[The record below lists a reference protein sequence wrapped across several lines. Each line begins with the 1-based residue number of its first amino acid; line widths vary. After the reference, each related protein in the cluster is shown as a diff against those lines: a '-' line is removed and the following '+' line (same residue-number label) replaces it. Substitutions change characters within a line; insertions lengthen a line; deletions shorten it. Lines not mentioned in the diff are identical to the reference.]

1 MDDLLLYF
9 AMKYEGD
16 FRKMYVAITTKESI
30 DNEILREYKKQVKH
44 KYVTVMSHNYP
55 EYFKSK
61 NCPPIVLFYKGNLEL
76 IDKDLP
82 KEYSTLENGK
92 RFISTVI
99 PIEQNGKFIFDYVVA
114 AESQED
120 LEKMLEHL
128 KSKGLP
134 MKNYDKPKK
143 KQMER

>member
-1 MDDLLLYF
+1 MEDLLLYF

-44 KYVTVMSHNYP
+44 KYVTVMNHNYP

-61 NCPPIVLFYKGNLEL
+61 NCTPIVLFYKGNLEL

-99 PIEQNGKFIFDYVVA
+99 PIEQNGKFIFDYVVG

-128 KSKGLP
+128 KSKGIP